1 MFKSIS
7 IFLQRLLN
15 IILNF
20 VNFLVGI
27 EIRKRSEMRV
37 RGLGLVC
44 FNEILFIHEYQII
57 RVLRKAD

>member
-27 EIRKRSEMRV
+27 EIRKRFLLKKQKEVKDEGSK
-37 RGLGLVC
+37 G
-44 FNEILFIHEYQII
+44 
-57 RVLRKAD
+57 